1 MTHIF
6 TCKFFMWS
14 DVHFCSNFMYSLIIV
29 HFSHRVSVI
38 SFQFSLTFD
47 FQLLDFIHRELYWQE
62 ESYGAIYVKE

>member
-1 MTHIF
+1 
-6 TCKFFMWS
+6 
-14 DVHFCSNFMYSLIIV
+14 MYSLIIV
-29 HFSHRVSVI
+29 HFLHRVSVI